1 MASKAPIGPKA
12 LEQCCEDEVISNLSF
27 GVLNRSFSCG
37 GIVPEVS
44 NVSLLYKKKSGEW
57 SPQPLQLPG
66 DMGEGERVK
75 EFLKACSTA
84 SFGIG
89 GETVTDRDYRDAL
102 KLEPECFRS
111 DFDLE
116 STDILNTIASVMNAN
131 SSPSFIRAEL
141 YKLNVYSTGGHFKAH
156 VDTPRSKEMF
166 GSLVVCL
173 PSQFTGG
180 ALVTRH
186 QDRQVTFDWSL
197 SPNATH
203 WASFFSDVE
212 HEVLPV
218 TSGHRVTLTYNLY
231 HSAPISPQLLDVT
244 STSFYRKLSSALQT
258 PHFMREGGTLGFYCQ
273 HKYVETLSDSDF
285 SSQLPF
291 LKGEDMIVY
300 SVTKSLG
307 LSVDLKAICKDE
319 YDEFCLAIPTFCH
332 KQNDFGLNEEDDMDN
347 EDFLR
352 QVFGERVESAED
364 VRWCFKSQLS
374 PTPMLSTMHYGNEAT
389 SQVYYQNAAL
399 LVKVPAFSEERG
411 KAANSC
417 EAEAQGGLP
426 AKRFKEDDQEL

>member
-1 MASKAPIGPKA
+1 MDSESDSDAPTA
-12 LEQCCEDEVISNLSF
+12 LQKLCEDRVIADFKLRSIKSLKT
-27 GVLNRSFSCG
+27 SFSCG
-37 GIVPEVS
+37 GALSEVR
-44 NVSLLYKKKSGEW
+44 NVGLFYKKKSGEW

-66 DMGEGERVK
+66 DMGAGERVK
-75 EFLKACSTA
+75 EFLEACSTA

-89 GETVTDRDYRDAL
+89 GETVTDKTYRDAL
-102 KLEPECFRS
+102 KLQPDCFCVNN
-111 DFDLE
+111 FNLE
-116 STDILNTIASVMNAN
+116 RTDILNTIASVMNAK

-186 QDRQVTFDWSL
+186 QDRQVTFDWSS
-197 SPNATH
+197 SPNATN

-244 STSFYRKLSSALQT
+244 STTFYQDLSSALQT

-291 LKGEDMIVY
+291 LKGDDMIVY
-300 SVTKSLG
+300 SVAKSLG
-307 LSVDLKAICKDE
+307 LSVDLRAICEGGDGI
-319 YDEFCLAIPTFCH
+319 YAIPTFQH
-332 KQNDFGLNEEDDMDN
+332 QEDEYGQILEEDT
-347 EDFLR
+347 EKDFFR
-352 QVFGERVESAED
+352 DVFGEGVESAED
-364 VRWCFKSQLS
+364 VRWCFESELS
-374 PTPMLSTMHYGNEAT
+374 SNPMLSTIHYGNDASAE
-389 SQVYYQNAAL
+389 VFYQNAAL
-399 LVKVPAFSEERG
+399 LVEVPPFSKERG
-411 KAANSC
+411 KAVNIS
-417 EAEAQGGLP
+417 EAEALP
-426 AKRFKEDDQEL
+426 VAKKFKADTK

>member
-1 MASKAPIGPKA
+1 MASEFDSDYDTDSDTGPEK
-12 LEQCCEDEVISNLSF
+12 LQKLCEDKLIEIFSSS
-27 GVLNRSFSCG
+27 RAFSCG
-37 GIVPEVS
+37 GTVPGVS
-44 NVSLLYKKKSGEW
+44 AVSLLYKKKSGGW

-66 DMGEGERVK
+66 DMGAGERVK
-75 EFLKACSTA
+75 EFLEACSTA

-89 GETVTDRDYRDAL
+89 GVTVADKSYHGAL
-102 KLEPECFRS
+102 KLEPECFRA
-111 DFDLE
+111 DFNLE
-116 STDILNTIASVMNAN
+116 STDILNTIASVMNAK
-131 SSPSFIRAEL
+131 SSPSFIRAKL

-156 VDTPRSKEMF
+156 VDTPWTKEMF

-186 QDRQVTFDWSL
+186 QGRQVTFDWSS

-244 STSFYRKLSSALQT
+244 STSFYRELSSALQT
-258 PHFMREGGTLGFYCQ
+258 PHFMPEGGTLGFYCQ

-291 LKGEDMIVY
+291 LKGRDMTVHLIA
-300 SVTKSLG
+300 KSLG
-307 LSVDLKAICKDE
+307 LSVDLKAICEEKGDS
-319 YDEFCLAIPTFCH
+319 YSIPTFGH
-332 KQNDFGLNEEDDMDN
+332 EEHPTGMEDDIQ
-347 EDFLR
+347 EKDFLR
-352 QVFGERVESAED
+352 QVFGGGVKSAGD
-364 VRWCFKSQLS
+364 VRWCFKAALS
-374 PTPMLSTMHYGNEAT
+374 PTPILSTVQ
-389 SQVYYQNAAL
+389 SSDDSVDSKVFYQRAAL
-399 LVKVPAFSEERG
+399 LVEVPAFSKERG
-411 KAANSC
+411 KAVNTC
-417 EAEAQGGLP
+417 QDEALP
-426 AKRFKEDDQEL
+426 VAKKFKADTK